1 MDQDGLLARI
11 TGLERTTRRLR
22 SQPGPSRGQVGTKSR
37 LSAKQQVLLVQMT
50 DEHDVATLMLWV
62 GQ

>member
-11 TGLERTTRRLR
+11 NGIERSTRRLR
-22 SQPGPSRGQVGTKSR
+22 SQPELSRGQVGTKSG
-37 LSAKQQVLLVQMT
+37 LSAKQQALLVQMT

-62 GQ
+62 GR